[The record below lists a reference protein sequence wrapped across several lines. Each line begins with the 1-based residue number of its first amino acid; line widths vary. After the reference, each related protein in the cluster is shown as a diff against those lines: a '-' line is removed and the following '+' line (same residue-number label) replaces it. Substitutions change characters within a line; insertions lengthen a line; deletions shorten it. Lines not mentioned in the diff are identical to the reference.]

1 MTGQPVVSAYR
12 VVPGRAVAYMA
23 AAAGLLTA
31 LDVGVKWLA
40 ADYPIPQIAFLRY
53 LMGIGIAAAIASRLG
68 GLRTLRTHRPG
79 GHLLRS
85 MLNLATMLSLYYAFR
100 AMPLADALAISYASP
115 LIVTALSVPLLG
127 ERVGPRRWAAV
138 VLGFVGVLIIVRPGG
153 EGIALPALLALA
165 SAFFYALTLIT
176 SRQLST
182 TESSHTILFY
192 YSLWVVLAMGAV
204 LPWQWSTPAW
214 ADLPIFLFVGVS
226 GSLGQFCLAQAL
238 RYGEASMLAPIDF
251 TAILW
256 AMLFGFLFWR
266 DVPGWT
272 MVAGAALVIATSVYI
287 SHREARSGGP
297 RLSKRSAPGEEA
309 ARR

>member
-1 MTGQPVVSAYR
+1 VTSQPVVAVYR
-12 VVPGRAVAYMA
+12 VAPGKAVLYMIA
-23 AAAGLLTA
+23 AAALLTA

-53 LMGIGIAAAIASRLG
+53 LVGLGIAAAIASRLG
-68 GLRTLRTHRPG
+68 GLRTLRTHRAG

-85 MLNLATMLSLYYAFR
+85 ALNLATMLSLYYAFR

-127 ERVGPRRWAAV
+127 ERVGPRRWTAV
-138 VLGFVGVLIIVRPGG
+138 VVGFAGVLIIVRPGG

-165 SAFFYALTLIT
+165 SAFCYALTLIT

-192 YSLWVVLAMGAV
+192 YSVWVLVAMGAV

-214 ADLPIFLFVGVS
+214 ADLPVFLFVGVS

-256 AMLFGFLFWR
+256 AILFGFLFWR
-266 DVPGWT
+266 DVPSWT
-272 MVAGAALVIATSVYI
+272 MIGGAALVIATSIYI
-287 SHREARSGGP
+287 AHREARSGWP
-297 RLSKRSAPGEEA
+297 NRRSAVGGKATQP
-309 ARR
+309 